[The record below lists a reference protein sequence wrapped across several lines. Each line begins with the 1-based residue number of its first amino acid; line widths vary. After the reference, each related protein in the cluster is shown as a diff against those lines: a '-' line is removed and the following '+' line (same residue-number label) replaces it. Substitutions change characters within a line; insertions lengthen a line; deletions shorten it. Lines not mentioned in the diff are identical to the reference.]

1 MAYKFRPFLIIFSLY
16 TLLGL
21 TSFLIVQKTLLTSY
35 EPVDQDITLTSKNQP
50 TEALRGEI
58 YDRHGE
64 ELVTNEI
71 VFQLEVIPGYIP
83 TTPAVVQAYYQRL
96 TELSGLSMSEIRA
109 ALETDIAQ
117 ADPYRPVILLPD
129 ITLQHAIEIR
139 SSIGEERS
147 ISVPYRYRRIY
158 TIVDQGLSHVVG
170 YVGRRDS
177 VGESTSDIDSYL
189 SRSLTGLS
197 GTELEAN
204 WLLSGQPG
212 VQTYL
217 QDLAGRK
224 YAVTET
230 APAMK
235 GDDVFLTIDLD
246 LQKQAMNALRKY
258 IDLGIADAREDREGR
273 GEYQKEGAFVVL
285 DIENGEILA
294 LGSLPEYDP
303 NLLARGEDY
312 TAIDALFADPT
323 TPLISR
329 AVTSLEP
336 PGSTFKPLVALAALE
351 EGFATPDTRIYST
364 GELPIPN
371 TYDLQGQPVVFKD
384 WFPHGELDMS
394 RALIRSSDI
403 YFYVLAGGW
412 PPASVPIGDDVQ
424 ALGPEL
430 IETWARKFG
439 FGQSSGLLDR
449 NESEGFVP
457 SVEWKQKQMGESWT
471 LGDTYQFG
479 IGQGNLLATPLQLA
493 VYTAAL
499 ANGGT
504 VVTPSLIL
512 NEQRETPHISL
523 KVDSANL
530 EFIQNAMVR
539 TAGDADGTAREAKP
553 DNYSVG
559 AKTGTAEFGLAY
571 SDGGYDEHGYVIA
584 FGPMPNPKIAV
595 TIYIKHGNGAYH
607 ASPVARA
614 IFETY
619 FNTDIER

>member
-1 MAYKFRPFLIIFSLY
+1 MAYQFRTFLVIFGLFA
-16 TLLGL
+16 LLAL
-21 TSFLIVQKTLLTSY
+21 TSLLIVQKTLLTNYTTAS
-35 EPVDQDITLTSKNQP
+35 QDITLTSENEL
-50 TEALRGEI
+50 TEALRGKI
-58 YDRHGE
+58 YDRHGT
-64 ELVTNEI
+64 ELVRNEVI
-71 VFQLEVIPGYIP
+71 FQLEIIPGYIP
-83 TTPAVVQAYYQRL
+83 TAPADAAAYYQRL
-96 TELSGLSMSEIRA
+96 SNLTNLPLNDVRS
-109 ALETDIAQ
+109 ALETNIAE
-117 ADPYRPVILLPD
+117 ADPFRPVILLPD

-139 SSIGEERS
+139 SLMGEERS
-147 ISVPYRYRRIY
+147 VTVPSRYRRIY
-158 TIVDQGLSHVVG
+158 TVIDEGLSHVVG

-177 VGESTSDIDSYL
+177 VEESTPRVESYP
-189 SRSLTGLS
+189 SRSITGLS
-197 GTELEAN
+197 GMELEADR
-204 WLLSGQPG
+204 LLRGLPG

-224 YAVTET
+224 YSIRET
-230 APAMK
+230 APAVR

-246 LQKQAMNALRKY
+246 LQTHAMDALKKY

-285 DIENGEILA
+285 NVENGEILA

-303 NLLARGEDY
+303 NLLARGENY
-312 TAIDALFADPT
+312 MAIDALFTDPT

-351 EGFATPDTRIYST
+351 EGFATVDTQIYSA

-371 TYDLQGQPVVFKD
+371 TYDLQGQPVIFKD
-384 WFPHGELDMS
+384 WLPHGELNMS

-412 PPASVPIGDDVQ
+412 PPASEPLGDDVR

-430 IETWARKFG
+430 IEAWARKFG
-439 FGQSSGLLDR
+439 FGRTSGLQDR
-449 NESEGFVP
+449 NESQGFVP
-457 SVEWKQKQMGESWT
+457 SVEWKEEQIGESWT

-504 VVTPSLIL
+504 IITPSLIL
-512 NEQRETPHISL
+512 DEQRGTSDISL
-523 KVDSANL
+523 GLDSTNL

-539 TAGDADGTAREAKP
+539 TAGDVDGTARRAKP

-559 AKTGTAEFGLAY
+559 AKTGTAEFGVAY

-584 FGPMPNPKIAV
+584 FGPVPNPEIAIAV
-595 TIYIKHGNGAYH
+595 YIKHGNGAYH
-607 ASPVARA
+607 ASPVAKE
-614 IFETY
+614 IFEAY
-619 FNTDIER
+619 FSVAAEH